1 MTGALIN
8 FTFDGRALTA
18 KPGQTLAAALLD
30 HGIKLV
36 GRSFKYHRP
45 RGILS
50 AGVEEPNALVT
61 VGAGGR
67 SEPNTRATDL
77 FVYEGM
83 VATSQNRW
91 PSLSSDLGSALQ
103 LVSKALP
110 AGFYYKTFFGP
121 PKLWLFYEQ
130 FIRRAAGLGPAPTEI
145 DPDRFAQRA
154 AFCDVLVVGSGPA
167 GLIAARDA
175 ARSGKSVFLV
185 EQDAELAPSLLRDPQ
200 EIEGQDGREWAAAV
214 ADELRAA
221 GGRVLTRTSASGLW
235 DDNFICL
242 SEKLVE
248 PGQVPENGFT
258 QRYWHVRAGEVVL
271 ATGVIERPMTFAG
284 NDLPGVM
291 LSQAVRT
298 YVGRFGVV
306 PGKRVVIATTN
317 DDGYLTAAA
326 LGQAGAKVVVLDSRA
341 APAGQDSGIEVHNL
355 AAPLRAKGGKRGV
368 TSLVATVDGAER
380 TFACDLIAMAGG
392 FTPVVHLHMQAGGKL
407 DWDEAAQAFVPGAI
421 RQNVRTVGLAAQP
434 QSAETLGAA
443 GNAKQAFVDFQND
456 VTVAD
461 LDLAWREGYRSVE
474 HLKRYTTLGMATDQG
489 KTSNMAALDRIARRE
504 GMPLPEAGLTTFRP
518 PYTPVSMGALAGMA
532 TGENAQPTRR
542 PALFDLHAAKNP
554 IWFNAGYWKR
564 PRTYPIGSETL
575 AQAGLREARA
585 VRNAAGLCDV
595 STLAKFEVQGPDA
608 VQFLE
613 RICATTVGKLAV
625 GRGRYTFMLREDGLV
640 FDDGTVWR
648 LEDNRYLLTS
658 STGGASRMA
667 TWLSYVRNHLCADLR
682 VSVVCV
688 QEHYAAIA
696 VAGPKTPAIIA
707 ALTGAEAPRHMSV
720 AEATIAGAP
729 VVLMAA
735 SFSGERAFE
744 VHFDASHAEAVWQ
757 TIEAKVLEAGGAP
770 YGIEAMEL
778 LRIEKGHLVV
788 GPDIDGRLTAGELG
802 MGKMLNKAGGYIGEA
817 CLQRPD
823 FADPM
828 RKQLIGIEAM
838 DGGAI
843 PEGSMLVRAVGA
855 PAEGHVTGSGLRVL
869 EGGSIALAHLK
880 GGQARHG
887 EEMVA
892 HSPTRKQTVKV
903 RVTSPHFYDPAGER
917 YRD

>member
-1 MTGALIN
+1 MIR

-30 HGIKLV
+30 NGIKLV

-61 VGAGGR
+61 VGTGGR
-67 SEPNTRATDL
+67 AEPNTRATDVY
-77 FVYEGM
+77 VYEGM

-121 PKLWLFYEQ
+121 PKLWLFYEK
-130 FIRRAAGLGPAPTEI
+130 FIRRAAGLGPAPLEA
-145 DPDRFAQRA
+145 DPDRYAQRA
-154 AFCDVLVVGSGPA
+154 AFCDVLVVGSGRS

-175 ARSGKSVFLV
+175 ARAGKRVYLV
-185 EQDAELAPSLLRDPQ
+185 EQDAQLAPSLLRDPQ
-200 EIEGQDGREWAAAV
+200 EIEGLPGSEWAAKIAAEV
-214 ADELRAA
+214 RAA

-235 DDNFICL
+235 DDTFICL

-248 PGQVPENGFT
+248 PGQVPTNGFT
-258 QRYWHVRAGEVVL
+258 QRYWHLRADEVVL
-271 ATGVIERPMTFAG
+271 ATGTIERPLTFAN
-284 NDLPGVM
+284 NDRPGVM
-291 LSQAVRT
+291 LSRAVRT
-298 YVGRFGVV
+298 YVRRFGVV
-306 PGKRVVIATTN
+306 PGRKVVIATTN
-317 DDGYLTAAA
+317 DDAYETARA
-326 LGQAGAKVVVLDSRA
+326 LRDAGAEVVAMLDSRP
-341 APAGQDSGIEVHNL
+341 APAGQDSGFAVFNH
-355 AAPLRAKGGKRGV
+355 AVPLSAKGGKHGIAGL
-368 TSLVATVDGAER
+368 TALVDGHER
-380 TFACDLIAMAGG
+380 SFACDLLAISGG
-392 FTPVVHLHMQAGGKL
+392 FTPVVHLHMQGGGKL

-421 RQNVRTVGLAAQP
+421 RQNVRTVGSAAAP
-434 QSAETLGAA
+434 APAEVPGAQ
-443 GNAKQAFVDFQND
+443 GHAKHAFVDFQND

-504 GMPLPEAGLTTFRP
+504 GMTVPQAGLTTFRP
-518 PYTPVSMGALAGMA
+518 PYTPVSMGALAGA
-532 TGENAQPTRR
+532 STGEHALPTRR

-554 IWFNAGYWKR
+554 IWLNAGYWKR
-564 PRTYPIGSETL
+564 PRAYPVGNETL

-585 VRNAAGLCDV
+585 VRQTAGLCDV

-613 RICATTVGKLAV
+613 RVCQTTVGKLAV
-625 GRGRYTFMLREDGLV
+625 GRGRYTFMAREDGLV

-648 LEDNRYLLTS
+648 LGEQRYLLTS

-667 TWLSYVRNHLCADLR
+667 TWLSYVRNQLCADLR

-696 VAGPKTPAIIA
+696 VAGPKSAGIMA

-720 AEATIAGAP
+720 AEAVIADAP
-729 VVLMAA
+729 VLLMAA

-744 VHFDASHAEAVWQ
+744 VHFDATHAEPVWRAIETAVEQ
-757 TIEAKVLEAGGAP
+757 AGGAP
-770 YGIEAMEL
+770 YGLEAMEL
-778 LRIEKGHLVV
+778 LRIEKGHMVV
-788 GPDIDGRLTAGELG
+788 GPDIDGRLTADELG
-802 MGKMLNKAGGYIGEA
+802 LGKMVNKARCWIGAATLE
-817 CLQRPD
+817 RSD

-828 RKQLIGIEAM
+828 RKQLVGVEAL
-838 DGGAI
+838 DGGSI
-843 PEGSMLVRAVGA
+843 PEGSMLVRAVGE
-855 PAEGHVTGSGLRVL
+855 PAEGHVTASGLRVL
-869 EGGSIALAHLK
+869 EGGSIALAHLM

-887 EEMVA
+887 EELFA
-892 HSPTRKQTVKV
+892 HSPTRKSTVRV
-903 RVTSPHFYDPAGER
+903 RVTSPHFYDPTGER

>member
-1 MTGALIN
+1 MIR

-30 HGIKLV
+30 NGIKLV

-61 VGAGGR
+61 VGTGGR
-67 SEPNTRATDL
+67 AEPNTRATDL

-83 VATSQNRW
+83 VAVSQNRW
-91 PSLSSDLGSALQ
+91 PSLPYDLGSALQ

-121 PKLWLFYEQ
+121 PKLWLFYEK
-130 FIRRAAGLGPAPTEI
+130 FIRRAAGLGPAPLEA
-145 DPDRFAQRA
+145 DPDRYAQRA
-154 AFCDVLVVGSGPA
+154 AFCDVLVVGSGRS

-175 ARSGKSVFLV
+175 ARAGKRVYLV

-200 EIEGQDGREWAAAV
+200 EIEGLPGGQWAAQV
-214 ADELRAA
+214 AEEVRAA

-235 DDNFICL
+235 DDQFICL

-248 PGQVPENGFT
+248 PGQVPANGFT
-258 QRYWHVRAGEVVL
+258 QRYWHVRAAEVVL
-271 ATGVIERPMTFAG
+271 ATGTIERPLTFAN
-284 NDLPGVM
+284 NDRPGVM
-291 LSQAVRT
+291 LSRAVRT
-298 YVGRFGVV
+298 YVRRFGVV
-306 PGKRVVIATTN
+306 PGRKVVVATTN
-317 DDGYLTAAA
+317 DDAYETARA
-326 LGQAGAKVVVLDSRA
+326 LRDAGAEVVAVLDSRP
-341 APAGQDSGIEVHNL
+341 APAGQDSGFAVFNETG
-355 AAPLRAKGGKRGV
+355 PLNAKGGKHGI
-368 TSLVATVDGAER
+368 TGLTATVDGQER
-380 TFACDLIAMAGG
+380 SFACDLLAMSGG
-392 FTPVVHLHMQAGGKL
+392 FTPVVHLHMQGRGKL

-421 RQNVRTVGLAAQP
+421 RQNVRTVGSAAAP
-434 QSAETLGAA
+434 AHAEVPGAQ
-443 GNAKQAFVDFQND
+443 GHAKHAFVDFQND

-504 GMPLPEAGLTTFRP
+504 GMTVPQAGLTTFRP
-518 PYTPVSMGALAGMA
+518 PYTPVSIGALAGA
-532 TGENAQPTRR
+532 STGEHALPTRR

-554 IWFNAGYWKR
+554 IWLNAGYWKR
-564 PRTYPIGSETL
+564 PRAYPVGNETL

-585 VRNAAGLCDV
+585 VRQSVGLCDV

-613 RICATTVGKLAV
+613 RVCQTTVGKLAV
-625 GRGRYTFMLREDGLV
+625 GRGRYTFMAREDGLV

-648 LEDNRYLLTS
+648 LGEQRYLLTS

-667 TWLSYVRNHLCADLR
+667 TWLSYVRNQLCADLR

-696 VAGPKTPAIIA
+696 VAGPKSAGIMA
-707 ALTGAEAPRHMSV
+707 RLTGADAPRHMSV
-720 AEATIAGAP
+720 AETVIAGAP
-729 VVLMAA
+729 VLLMAA

-744 VHFDASHAEAVWQ
+744 VHFDAAHAEQVWNA
-757 TIEAKVLEAGGAP
+757 IEAEVTAAGGAP
-770 YGIEAMEL
+770 YGLEAMEL
-778 LRIEKGHLVV
+778 LRIEKGHMVV
-788 GPDIDGRLTAGELG
+788 GPDIDGRLTADELG
-802 MGKMLNKAGGYIGEA
+802 LGKMVNKARSWIGAATLE
-817 CLQRPD
+817 RPD

-828 RKQLIGIEAM
+828 RKQLVGVEAL
-838 DGGAI
+838 DGGSI
-843 PEGSMLVRAVGA
+843 PEGSMLVRAVGE
-855 PAEGHVTGSGLRVL
+855 PAEGHVTASGLRVL
-869 EGGSIALAHLK
+869 EGGSIALAHLM

-887 EEMVA
+887 EEIFA
-892 HSPTRKQTVKV
+892 HSPTRKSTVRV